1 MESISNNGSSL
12 FRGIVRPDSKPIGSI
27 SLLEDAR
34 FTPAPD
40 MSFTY
45 QELDQ
50 ISAFLRQTVK
60 ANDGTSS

>member
-1 MESISNNGSSL
+1 MESILENGSSL
-12 FRGIVRPDSKPIGSI
+12 FRGIVRSDSKPIGSI
-27 SLLEDAR
+27 SLLEDTR

-50 ISAFLRQTVK
+50 ISAFLRQTVR
-60 ANDGTSS
+60 ANDGTGN

>member
-1 MESISNNGSSL
+1 MESILQNGSSL
-12 FRGIVRPDSKPIGSI
+12 FRGIVLPDSKPIGSI
-27 SLLEDAR
+27 SLTDYAR

-40 MSFTY
+40 VSFTY

-50 ISAFLRQTVK
+50 ISAFLKQTVK